1 MTTSH
6 TPTSGSSTPET
17 SSLLALKGLIDRYEA
32 HEIDFDYEVEGALMR
47 LWTVFEN
54 DGVCPD
60 EIELEWWEEKK
71 LEYFGEDK

>member
-1 MTTSH
+1 
-6 TPTSGSSTPET
+6 
-17 SSLLALKGLIDRYEA
+17 
-32 HEIDFDYEVEGALMR
+32 MR